1 MLGDGVSVDVKPD
14 RLPIKGDAFSVRRL
28 FVDLFFIIVLPN
40 SFFFAAAFYL
50 SLSRPLINFD
60 YVIVALLFLLGWRV
74 LGLIGVVVAFFF
86 DILFLLGQILP
97 VLRIS
102 DVFYLFGFIGV
113 TPIAYQV
120 LFVLGAAVLLIKTV
134 GLMRFAKHGI
144 ELSTMLV
151 INAAVFLYIAMLVA
165 GSESNNRIWRVTDA
179 PLTASLT
186 VSNLDL
192 RRAGFIENFSVDP
205 EPLSKASY
213 LGKTQAWLEAP
224 NGVPDK
230 VMLIVSESWGVTTDS
245 IRDDLLE
252 PLRNLSQGVEGYEA
266 GVLDFSGVTVEA
278 ELRELCGLTTSHFNL
293 GSVET
298 GFESCLPNQLKQSGY
313 KTVGIHGAVGLMYD
327 RALWYPRAGFDQT
340 LFFESH
346 DWDRRCYSFPG
357 ACDFEIAE
365 DLDDIFSGESKI
377 FLYWL
382 TLNSHAFYDERD
394 IVDDVFDCEAHEISP
409 ELQTCRNL
417 KIHAQFFSRLAVQ
430 LSKPEFDGVS
440 VLIVGDHSP
449 PIMNKEEKEKYF
461 ETKMVPWVSFGLRH
475 SEG

>member
-1 MLGDGVSVDVKPD
+1 MLGDAVSSDVQPDRFGQKNDFSLRRLSVD
-14 RLPIKGDAFSVRRL
+14 FF
-28 FVDLFFIIVLPN
+28 FVIVFPN
-40 SFFFAAAFYL
+40 LFFFAVAFYL
-50 SLSRPLINFD
+50 SLGRPYINFD

-74 LGLIGVVVAFFF
+74 LGLIGIVVAFFF

-102 DVFYLFGFIGV
+102 DVFYLFGFISV
-113 TPIAYQV
+113 TPLAYQA
-120 LFVLGAAVLLIKTV
+120 LFALGAAVLLVKIV
-134 GLMRFAKHGI
+134 GLMRYSRHGI

-151 INAAVFLYIAMLVA
+151 VNAAVFLYVATLVV
-165 GSESNNRIWRVTDA
+165 SSDSNNRIWRVTDV
-179 PLTASLT
+179 PLISSLSVT
-186 VSNLDL
+186 NLDL

-213 LGKTQAWLEAP
+213 VGRTETWLKAP
-224 NGVPDK
+224 NDVPDK

-245 IRDDLLE
+245 IRDDLLK
-252 PLRNLSQGVEGYEA
+252 PLRNLSQGVEDYEA

-293 GSVET
+293 GSVEA
-298 GFESCLPNQLKQSGY
+298 GFENCLPNQLKRSGY

-365 DLDDIFSGESKI
+365 NLDEIFSGDSKI

-394 IVDDVFDCEAHEISP
+394 IVDDVFDCEAHEISQT
-409 ELQTCRNL
+409 LQTCRNL
-417 KIHAQFFSRLAVQ
+417 KIHAQFFSRLATQ
-430 LSKPEFDGVS
+430 LNKPEFDGVS

-449 PIMNKEEKEKYF
+449 PIMNKEEKEQYF
-461 ETKMVPWVSFGLRH
+461 ETEMVPWVSFDVRH
-475 SEG
+475 TEG